1 MLSERLNRLF
11 AKRGG
16 NLLSLLFSLLLAFF
30 MWGMHS
36 FSQSYSTFFSY
47 KVKIE
52 SNIAGRAKNAESYN
66 PVVLRG
72 KSTGFY
78 ILQQRLSQ
86 KAHFGTINISV
97 DSKQLKASEDRAD
110 FFYLKVEDV
119 KDKIQESLGNDFEL
133 ESFTTDTLY
142 FQFPRQANKKVP
154 VGTIENISYASQYT
168 ASGRMQLRPDSVV
181 VYGDEQVVDKIDVVY
196 TNVISKRN
204 ADAPVQ
210 GIVGLKSVHGARF
223 SVDQVYYSLPVGR
236 YFENAIETEV
246 NVVNAPSSS
255 KVVVVPQKVTLR
267 YKMLFE
273 NKKEVDASDFQVVID
288 YSKIGESNMAKPRLV
303 KQPDNIFSVTIDPLF
318 VECIVN

>member
-1 MLSERLNRLF
+1 MLYGRLNRFF
-11 AKRGG
+11 AERGG
-16 NLLSLLFSLLLAFF
+16 NLLSLVFSLLLAFF

-36 FSQSYSTFFSY
+36 FSQSYSAFFSY
-47 KVKIE
+47 KVKVE

-86 KAHFGTINISV
+86 KAHFGTINLSV
-97 DSKQLKASEDRAD
+97 DSKQLKPLEGRDD

-119 KDKIQESLGNDFEL
+119 KDEIQESLGNDFEL

-142 FQFPRQANKKVP
+142 FELPRQANKKVP
-154 VGTIENISYASQYT
+154 VEAIENISYASQYT

-181 VYGDEQVVDKIDVVY
+181 VYGDEQVVSKVDVVY
-196 TNVISKRN
+196 TNVISKRE

-210 GIVGLKSVHGARF
+210 GIVGLQSVRGTRF
-223 SVDQVYYSLPVGR
+223 SVEQVYYSLPVGR
-236 YFENAIETEV
+236 YFENAIEAEV
-246 NVVNAPSSS
+246 NVINAPSSS

-267 YKMLFE
+267 YLMLFE
-273 NKKEVDASDFQVVID
+273 NKREVAASDFQVVID
-288 YSKIGESNMAKPRLV
+288 YSKIGESNMAKPWLV
-303 KQPDNIFSVTIDPLF
+303 KHPDNIFSVKIDPLF